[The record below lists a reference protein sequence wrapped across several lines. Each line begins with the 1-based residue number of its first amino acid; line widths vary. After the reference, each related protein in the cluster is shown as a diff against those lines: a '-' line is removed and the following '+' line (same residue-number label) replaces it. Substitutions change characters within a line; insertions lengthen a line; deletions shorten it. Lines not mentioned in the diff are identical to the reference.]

1 MTNRHALASLALLL
15 ALSAEAKA
23 PRLTLFIAVDSMGSD
38 VFLRMK
44 PRYKAGFDKVLREG
58 AFFPVA
64 RYDYAETVT
73 AAGHTTLATG
83 ANPWR
88 HGVISNKILNRA
100 TGKLEPIFTDPNHPV
115 LEAPPAIED
124 SSPAALKAETLS
136 DRLTLFTQGK
146 GKSISIAAKARAAI
160 AMGGKLG
167 RAFWFSEAT
176 GKFVSGTYY
185 LKELPTWVKAF
196 DDKKPADQWFGKEW
210 ALIDNPKTYEGEDD
224 RVGESDWYG
233 LGKKFP
239 HPLSGGQ
246 PQPGP
251 QSYSAL
257 ASSAMFNELT
267 VAFAKAAI
275 DGEGLGK
282 DDVPDLLSVSFSSV
296 DRTFHLWGPYSW
308 EMQDQLLRLDRA
320 IADLIAAAEKAA
332 GKGNVLVVIS
342 ADHGGAN
349 VPEQWAAAGMEGH
362 RLSPVELE
370 KELDKE
376 LTAKAT
382 GAHFVAAIEET
393 DLYLDQK
400 AIADKKL
407 DLATVR
413 RAAAASLAKNPW
425 VELAV
430 SRDDLWG
437 PDPSPGYLPALRAGF
452 FAERSGDVLFIT
464 RPFTVLEV
472 EPAGTSHGTP
482 YAYDN
487 EVPAIFWGKG
497 VKSGTFAGPIRVV
510 DIASTTAALM
520 ELGEPAQSEGSA
532 RDAAISGR

>member
-1 MTNRHALASLALLL
+1 MKRATLLL
-15 ALSAEAKA
+15 AVLLAVAAEAKP

-38 VFLRMK
+38 VFLRAK
-44 PRYKAGFDKVLREG
+44 PRFKGGLDRLIREG

-88 HGVISNKILNRA
+88 HGIISNKVLNRS
-100 TGKLEPIFTDPNHPV
+100 TMKLEPVFHDPNHPV
-115 LEAPPAIED
+115 LEAPPGVED
-124 SSPAALKAETLS
+124 SSPAALNAETLA

-146 GKSISIAAKARAAI
+146 GKAISIAGKGRAAI

-167 RAFWFSEAT
+167 RAYWFSEAT

-185 LKELPTWVKAF
+185 VKELPTWVKGF
-196 DDKKPADQWFGKEW
+196 NDKKPADAYFAKEW
-210 ALIDNPKTYEGEDD
+210 ALLDPPKAYDGEDD

-239 HPLSGGQ
+239 HPLNGGL

-257 ASSAMFNELT
+257 ASSAMFNEVE

-275 DGEGLGK
+275 EGEGLGK
-282 DDVPDLLSVSFSSV
+282 DEVPDLLCVSFSAV
-296 DRTFHLWGPYSW
+296 DRAFHLWGPYSW
-308 EMQDQLLRLDRA
+308 EMQDQLARLDRA

-332 GKGNVLVVIS
+332 GTGNVLVVLS
-342 ADHGGAN
+342 ADHGGSN
-349 VPEQWAAAGMEGH
+349 IPEQWAAAGVDGV
-362 RLSPVELE
+362 RLSPVGLE
-370 KELDKE
+370 KALDKE
-376 LTAKAT
+376 LQGAKGNGT
-382 GAHFVAAIEET
+382 HFVTAIDET
-393 DLYLDQK
+393 DVYLDQK

-407 DLATVR
+407 DLAATR
-413 RAAAASLAKNPW
+413 RAAAAFLAKQPGI
-425 VELAV
+425 ELAV

-437 PDPSPGYLPALRAGF
+437 PDPSPGYLAALRAGF
-452 FAERSGDVLFIT
+452 YPDRSGDVLVLT
-464 RPFTVLEV
+464 RPFTVMEV

-482 YAYDN
+482 YAYDS
-487 EVPAIFWGKG
+487 EVPVVLWGKG
-497 VKSGTFAGPIRVV
+497 VRAGYFAGPIRAV
-510 DIASTTAALM
+510 DVAPTAAALM
-520 ELGEPAQSEGSA
+520 EMGEPSMAEGSA
-532 RDAAISGR
+532 REAAISGK